1 MKTIDR
7 AAIEYVCS
15 NNIDFD
21 PGKSA
26 FKAGVKFAN
35 TWYNV
40 TDFFAHEIEP
50 VGEMLVKDAK
60 GEVEIAKLV
69 HVGSGKIKAWKFEI
83 KNENTDIDL
92 EHITQFKAIEII

>member
-1 MKTIDR
+1 
-7 AAIEYVCS
+7 
-15 NNIDFD
+15 
-21 PGKSA
+21 
-26 FKAGVKFAN
+26 
-35 TWYNV
+35 
-40 TDFFAHEIEP
+40 
-50 VGEMLVKDAK
+50 MLVKDAK